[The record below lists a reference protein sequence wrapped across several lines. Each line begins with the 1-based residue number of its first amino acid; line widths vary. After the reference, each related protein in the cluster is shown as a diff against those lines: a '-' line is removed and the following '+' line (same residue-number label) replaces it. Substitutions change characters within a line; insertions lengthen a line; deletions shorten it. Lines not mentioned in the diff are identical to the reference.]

1 MSEET
6 KQPPPR
12 RMVVVVGVDLS
23 DVSGHLLARARDL
36 VRSVDNAELH
46 LVHVIPDPLLWAAE
60 PPHRSVLDTRPQ
72 MGLARQRL
80 QLLCD
85 SVLKDSRARIILHTP
100 VGRTADEVTRIARQ
114 VGADIIV
121 VEMHERAGLRRVFH
135 HSVVARIT
143 RTAPCSVLAIR
154 DPSRVASQT
163 RARQPE
169 MASRA
174 ASS

>member
-1 MSEET
+1 
-6 KQPPPR
+6 
-12 RMVVVVGVDLS
+12 
-23 DVSGHLLARARDL
+23 
-36 VRSVDNAELH
+36 
-46 LVHVIPDPLLWAAE
+46 
-60 PPHRSVLDTRPQ
+60 
-72 MGLARQRL
+72 
-80 QLLCD
+80 
-85 SVLKDSRARIILHTP
+85 
-100 VGRTADEVTRIARQ
+100 
-114 VGADIIV
+114 
-121 VEMHERAGLRRVFH
+121 MHERAGLRRVFH